1 MVKNTTLAALRLLT
15 IVMLVGSSFSIP
27 TLSTAQDCG
36 SDIKPCERPRTGVFI
51 RSLKTSGI
59 GHLAPGFS
67 HSDHPCSDF
76 KLTASQVR
84 HYLRSAGQIMQN
96 DMQYVVDESACV
108 VTGVAQLLDGKSHR
122 FAIGELRDG
131 KIYGPGNAIEYLY
144 CGACLAPPFFE

>member
-1 MVKNTTLAALRLLT
+1 MVKNMTLTVWKWIT
-15 IVMLVGSSFSIP
+15 IVTLFGSSFSIP
-27 TLSTAQDCG
+27 TLSIAQECG
-36 SDIKPCERPRTGVFI
+36 SDVNPCERPRTGVFI
-51 RSLKTSGI
+51 RSVKTSGM
-59 GHLAPGFS
+59 GHMAPGFS
-67 HSDHPCSDF
+67 HSEHPCSEF

-84 HYLRSAGQIMQN
+84 HYLRSAGRITQN

-108 VTGVAQLLDGKSHR
+108 VTGVVQFSNGKSHR